1 MHEHDR
7 IGVNLVVTG
16 LSAAAGF
23 KVGGPDG
30 VNRTGMS
37 GDLAV

>member
-30 VNRTGMS
+30 
-37 GDLAV
+37 AVVGAMLPEI